1 MTFEAVTR
9 ALESRFADS
18 WPYTSIKWP
27 NVGLPTALLDEWVC
41 FNHIHDESKI
51 AQIGTSYNVNRYY
64 GVIVVQI
71 FVKPNI
77 GLLRAKVLSD
87 YVSDIW
93 RTFQFSGIV
102 IDVPEIVEIGILNGW
117 YQLNVQNNYQ
127 RSNYEQISTPL
138 VDPMSFSSGFNTGF
152 N

>member
-1 MTFEAVTR
+1 VTI
-9 ALESRFADS
+9 ALESRFADL
-18 WPYTSIKWP
+18 WPYTLIKWP
-27 NVGLPTALLDEWVC
+27 NVGLPTASLDEWVC

-51 AQIGTSYNVNRYY
+51 AQVGTSYNVNRYY

-93 RTFQFSGIV
+93 RTFQFSGIT
-102 IDVPEIVEIGILNGW
+102 INVPEIVEVGILNGW
-117 YQLNVQNNYQ
+117 YQLNVQNTYH
-127 RSNYEQISTPL
+127 RSNYEQISSL
-138 VDPMSFSSGFNTGF
+138 
-152 N
+152 